1 MSDLAFP
8 PHVSMAVPAG
18 QSQEGLPIGVQV
30 SVRRSEEEL
39 VLEVASAVE
48 QACVIAS
55 IYTVRVETY

>member
-1 MSDLAFP
+1 
-8 PHVSMAVPAG
+8 MAVPAG